1 MSYHR
6 IRVRISPCSL
16 LTRSAQGNSTCQSE
30 CILSSGSILS
40 WLFMD
45 PYHANARGLLN
56 GHQAT
61 IAAKGH
67 LTSTVRPT
75 PVNVN
80 CKGEITTRIKRCLRF
95 GVTLLSH
102 QMNLSSR
109 LMNVNCHIT
118 ENNSTHCISKNK
130 QTNKQQ
136 QQKQQNCCKHT

>member
-130 QTNKQQ
+130 QTNKTTTT
-136 QQKQQNCCKHT
+136 KTTKLL